1 MRKWTAIWMLAARA
15 QGPWALA
22 ATLVSTALVAA
33 AFFLAAPEGVAAAGG
48 VETAAHERDVVAP
61 PLLVAAR
68 DFDGE
73 SLVCCHIR
81 QI

>member
-22 ATLVSTALVAA
+22 AILVSTALVAA

-48 VETAAHERDVVAP
+48 VEAAVADSACALASGWGSRP
-61 PLLVAAR
+61 CAR
-68 DFDGE
+68 RWR
-73 SLVCCHIR
+73 CR
-81 QI
+81 

>member
-22 ATLVSTALVAA
+22 AILISTALVAA

-48 VETAAHERDVVAP
+48 VEAAVADRIPGLPRLLPDVTYRPAAP
-61 PLLVAAR
+61 PAWR
-68 DFDGE
+68 
-73 SLVCCHIR
+73 
-81 QI
+81 

>member
-22 ATLVSTALVAA
+22 AILISTALVAA

-48 VETAAHERDVVAP
+48 VEP
-61 PLLVAAR
+61 CAR
-68 DFDGE
+68 RWR
-73 SLVCCHIR
+73 CR
-81 QI
+81 